1 MTNTNTAAAGA
12 CLVWVLTDAVIGR
25 ISISGACSGVVVG
38 LVASK
43 LSFLCPG
50 NTLSERV
57 FRLSNSSQI

>member
-1 MTNTNTAAAGA
+1 
-12 CLVWVLTDAVIGR
+12 
-25 ISISGACSGVVVG
+25 VVVG